1 MHSHDT
7 SEQTGSRWERGGEE
21 ERERESVK
29 GTTVPKCNN
38 IKKKIK
44 DRTLILHSRLIPCSK
59 RGGQGCSPP

>member
-38 IKKKIK
+38 IKKK
-44 DRTLILHSRLIPCSK
+44 
-59 RGGQGCSPP
+59 